1 MKSPVGQYSDTVY
14 FPFLMAGID
23 DEILLYN
30 EGRCRAYWTAPL
42 SLLTLNSIDNIV
54 LHRYYFLNL
63 RKSDILNRK
72 RRISSFI
79 VQNITI
85 YAT

>member
-1 MKSPVGQYSDTVY
+1 MEK
-14 FPFLMAGID
+14 
-23 DEILLYN
+23 
-30 EGRCRAYWTAPL
+30 
-42 SLLTLNSIDNIV
+42 NSIDNIV

-63 RKSDILNRK
+63 IKSDILNRK

-79 VQNITI
+79 VQNIAI

>member
-1 MKSPVGQYSDTVY
+1 MMWTMGWGQRVCSH
-14 FPFLMAGID
+14 FLFFYTTKGGAATFG
-23 DEILLYN
+23 
-30 EGRCRAYWTAPL
+30 TAPL
-42 SLLTLNSIDNIV
+42 SLPILNSIDNIE

-79 VQNITI
+79 VHNITI